1 MELVQTMETLE
12 TVLCTQ
18 EPKVASAGTTFSD
31 SVVIQSQSYVEKL
44 QLCRRLFVG
53 KHTRRWSMG
62 NLRDR
67 TDLCLNL
74 TNRQRQLT
82 IEINK
87 P

>member
-1 MELVQTMETLE
+1 MELVQTMETL
-12 TVLCTQ
+12 LCTQ
-18 EPKVASAGTTFSD
+18 EPKVASAGTTFCD